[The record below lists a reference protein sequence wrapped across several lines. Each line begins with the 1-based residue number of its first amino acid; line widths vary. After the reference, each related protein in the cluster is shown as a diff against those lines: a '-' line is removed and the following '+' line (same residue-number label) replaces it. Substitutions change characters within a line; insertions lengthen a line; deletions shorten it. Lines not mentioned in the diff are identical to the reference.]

1 MQSEWPFEYFM
12 NSKKIN
18 LQYLS
23 NTNVIVQVGMKEILK
38 IQLGPWTASMP
49 VSFWEACPFVHLSFR
64 YCMTVWVVI
73 WERQG
78 FYDHYP
84 FYKPHLSLFI
94 PTLQGHLPLVKKKC
108 LINKVIVL
116 WCTIH
121 LWFKTPA
128 ILSRSLRVKY
138 VCFSLGILYNVIRLQ
153 CPEHIYY
160 IPHIFHC
167 LPKEVL
173 LIFD

>member
-1 MQSEWPFEYFM
+1 MFIHLSTNWLSICLSITVYDDCLSCDLREAGFYVPLPF
-12 NSKKIN
+12 
-18 LQYLS
+18 LHQ
-23 NTNVIVQVGMKEILK
+23 
-38 IQLGPWTASMP
+38 P
-49 VSFWEACPFVHLSFR
+49 HLSF
-64 YCMTVWVVI
+64 
-73 WERQG
+73 
-78 FYDHYP
+78 
-84 FYKPHLSLFI
+84 FI

-167 LPKEVL
+167 LPNN
-173 LIFD
+173 FY